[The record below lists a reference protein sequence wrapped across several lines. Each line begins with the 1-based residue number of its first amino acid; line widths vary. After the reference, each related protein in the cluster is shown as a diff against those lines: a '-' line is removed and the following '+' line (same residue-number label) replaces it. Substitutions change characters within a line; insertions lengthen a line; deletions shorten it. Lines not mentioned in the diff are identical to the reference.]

1 MWREGGRV
9 QGLPFS
15 LSHSLCV
22 RASGTRVHAWQWWL
36 LNKFVRKICIPKH
49 LLAPKTDAV
58 KSPCKLSVS
67 LFLSATNPIKLREHE
82 STVCVLPYWLV

>member
-1 MWREGGRV
+1 MEGGFRV
-9 QGLPFS
+9 FLF
-15 LSHSLCV
+15 LSHSLSLLGPLEPGYMHG
-22 RASGTRVHAWQWWL
+22 SGGY
-36 LNKFVRKICIPKH
+36 FVGKIFIPKH
-49 LLAPKTDAV
+49 LLAPKADAV